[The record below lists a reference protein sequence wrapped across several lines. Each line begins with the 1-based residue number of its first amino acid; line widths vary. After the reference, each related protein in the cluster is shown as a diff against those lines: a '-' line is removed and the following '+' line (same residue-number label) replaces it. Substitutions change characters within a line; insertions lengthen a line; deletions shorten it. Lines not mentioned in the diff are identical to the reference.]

1 MGETEEN
8 ISAPADAGEHA
19 EPKKPVRGRPITKE
33 TARAYQI
40 SSTQAKRRRREARA
54 AMLGALT
61 SKLQLGDELVNAILT
76 NDDTKM
82 NILEKALRLVGL
94 DYQASEEY
102 RTQNLKIDAKTE
114 NKHDVAG
121 KIEFVLPEK
130 K

>member
-8 ISAPADAGEHA
+8 IPAPTDASEHA
-19 EPKKPVRGRPITKE
+19 PKKVIGRPITKE

>member
-19 EPKKPVRGRPITKE
+19 PKKVIGRPITKE